1 MITVSEFILI
11 SAHDPK
17 QEKQTLTRAQLDAGI
32 AQFPPVREGQSLVK
46 VRHAPFLHDPRDG
59 AADGPTRGLHPRLDQ
74 FDRVGEID
82 GERRGEAAARHGLEE
97 IRLPRLGHGA
107 GITNAVT

>member
-1 MITVSEFILI
+1 MNT
-11 SAHDPK
+11 
-17 QEKQTLTRAQLDAGI
+17 TLTSAQLDAGI

-46 VRHAPFLHDPRDG
+46 AKHAPLLHDPRDG

-74 FDRVGEID
+74 FDRVGEVD

-97 IRLPRLGHGA
+97 IRLPRLGHGECLER
-107 GITNAVT
+107 VVL